1 MRLCWIGFL
10 ILVGCLNSIA
20 RSASL
25 VDGTF
30 AIGTG
35 ADGIVE
41 QVLQQPDG
49 KILICGNFTT
59 FNGQSKAYMARLNND
74 GSVDTSFTAGPGYW
88 TRHMALQSDGKIV
101 IGGYFTTVEG
111 QKRNRIARLNPNGSL
126 DTTFN
131 VGAGCEGV
139 LGVAIDGNPDPFV
152 MWCEVLPTG
161 RILAVGNFTNYNTT
175 QAYGIIAIKPDGSRD
190 TSFDIG
196 GTGLDSWGR
205 VIKPLANGQIM
216 VGGWFQNYRGK
227 TSNRVVRINA
237 DGSPDNSFNAYY
249 GDRTAIY
256 AIVEQANGQ
265 LITSGHSLNY
275 DGLFTREVER
285 INVDGSVDPTW
296 PGYTNEKTESL
307 LLLGNGKVVVGG
319 NFTQVNGQPR
329 KGLARF
335 NADGSLDPTFIA
347 DTDNYVWT
355 IAPADPGK
363 ILVSGGFTTID
374 GLSRR
379 GVARV
384 RLPEGATGGTNQPP
398 SAPHI
403 MNATVNGKFQ
413 CIVGSVSGFNYTLQF
428 KNAANA
434 PTWTAL
440 TPVAGTGGPITLT
453 DDAPAAPRFYR
464 VEVR

>member
-1 MRLCWIGFL
+1 MSRCWIGFL
-10 ILVGCLNSIA
+10 VFFGCLNAFA
-20 RSASL
+20 RSTSL

-30 AIGTG
+30 NIGTG

-41 QVLQQPDG
+41 QVLQQADG

-59 FNGQSKAYMARLNND
+59 FNGQPKAYMARLNND

-101 IGGYFTTVEG
+101 VGGYFTTVEG

-131 VGAGCEGV
+131 IGGAGCEGV

-175 QAYGIIAIKPDGSRD
+175 QAWGIIAIKPDGSRD

-227 TSNRVVRINA
+227 NSNRIVRINS
-237 DGSPDNSFNAYY
+237 DGSPDNSFNAFY

-256 AIVEQANGQ
+256 SIVEQSNGQ
-265 LITSGHSLNY
+265 LITSGHSLNQE
-275 DGLFTREVER
+275 GLFTREVER
-285 INVDGSVDPTW
+285 LNMDGSFDPSW
-296 PGYTNEKTESL
+296 PGFTNEKTESL
-307 LLLGNGKVVVGG
+307 LLLANGKVVVGG
-319 NFTQVNGQPR
+319 NFSQVNGQPR
-329 KGLARF
+329 KGIARF
-335 NADGSLDPTFIA
+335 NADGSLDTTFIA

-355 IAPADPGK
+355 IAPSDPGK
-363 ILVSGGFTTID
+363 ILISGGFTTVD
-374 GLSRR
+374 GMSRR
-379 GVARV
+379 GVARL
-384 RLPEGATGGTNQPP
+384 RLPDGATTTPP
-398 SAPHI
+398 APQI
-403 MNATVNGKFQ
+403 MNASFNGKFQ
-413 CIVGSVSGFNYTLQF
+413 CVVGSVMGFNYSLQY
-428 KNAANA
+428 KTSAQAS
-434 PTWTAL
+434 TWTSLPAI
-440 TPVAGTGGPITLT
+440 PGNGGPITLS
-453 DDAPAAPRFYR
+453 DDVPVAPRFYR